1 MHHLDLGLYKY
12 QLEFTKIIITRFIGS
27 HINDE
32 IDSRIS
38 TIPRHQNIKTF
49 HNGIQSLSLLT
60 ADKYRSLIKIM
71 VFVIDN
77 LFEDNINIKNKELI
91 EVYVKWNNMY
101 ILTRKESFSEN
112 DLIKLEVN
120 IIIDK

>member
-1 MHHLDLGLYKY
+1 M
-12 QLEFTKIIITRFIGS
+12 
-27 HINDE
+27 
-32 IDSRIS
+32 
-38 TIPRHQNIKTF
+38 
-49 HNGIQSLSLLT
+49 
-60 ADKYRSLIKIM
+60 KIM

-77 LFEDNINIKNKELI
+77 LFEDNINIKNKKLI
-91 EVYVKWNNMY
+91 KVYVKWNNMY

>member
-1 MHHLDLGLYKY
+1 M
-12 QLEFTKIIITRFIGS
+12 
-27 HINDE
+27 
-32 IDSRIS
+32 
-38 TIPRHQNIKTF
+38 
-49 HNGIQSLSLLT
+49 
-60 ADKYRSLIKIM
+60 KIM